1 MLRAVH
7 EKKKKVTSPLF
18 HVFAVQEGQ
27 GKLSGMGIQECIIDV
42 NGFSADSAITAR
54 QGVFVSIT
62 QPPVGNQ

>member
-1 MLRAVH
+1 M
-7 EKKKKVTSPLF
+7 KKKVTSPLSTCL
-18 HVFAVQEGQ
+18 QSKRGTGRE

-42 NGFSADSAITAR
+42 NRFSADSAITAR